1 MWIERT
7 QVFMDDILQQ
17 FLQRDA
23 DPVVQFIKYAIAGG
37 SATGVD
43 VLVFYL
49 VAWKLIPALR

>member
-1 MWIERT
+1 MSVRKSSWTIS
-7 QVFMDDILQQ
+7 FQQ

-23 DPVVQFIKYAIAGG
+23 GPVVQFIKYAIAGG

-49 VAWKLIPALR
+49 AAWKLIPALR